1 MNRLNQNAR
10 GKIGYTYSPM
20 VNSNIGIQ
28 NVPSH
33 YSAGVMRQSDMSGEG
48 IMDIARSLYEKGKTA
63 ASYLYDNRDKII
75 RGAEI
80 ASTAY
85 SGPIGTA
92 VKNILPDSDENARP
106 SYVGE
111 RHGILKL
118 PNGKYGTA
126 NFLGPGTQIVK
137 RLRRGDPPRTES
149 DKVAQRHDVDYALAA
164 GLENKQA
171 QAKAIRTADKRMV
184 NSLGR
189 ISKAGT
195 DSAHNIFLGKRLIQG
210 KMAAEDVGLLARD
223 KFSGDLE
230 KISTKDRILLMSK
243 STELGQ
249 QGYGMLPGEA
259 LKMKLMKSMKKKKGS
274 GLKLPGSGL
283 KLPGGKYQKGGFFF
297 LLAPLIALAAEAVSG
312 ITVASVGSA
321 VATGA
326 LGAAAGVATKKILG
340 SGKMKGHGVKDVA
353 QKVATVLKK
362 NREKLISIAKQTG
375 VRPEDLPKQVLD
387 KAQKALDMLQKIG
400 KPTKEGLLKIVKML
414 LPHVKSVF
422 KSKVERKM
430 GGSGLGLAG
439 SGLGLAG
446 KGDFDSKVL
455 SAVSEAL

>member
-1 MNRLNQNAR
+1 MNRLNQNGR

-48 IMDIARSLYEKGKTA
+48 IMDIARSLYEKGRTA

-85 SGPIGTA
+85 SGPIGTV

-111 RHGILKL
+111 RHAILKL

-126 NFLGPGTQIVK
+126 SYMGPGTQIVK

-149 DKVAQRHDVDYALAA
+149 DKVAQRHDIDYALAA

-171 QAKAIRTADKRMV
+171 QAKAVRIADKRMV

-189 ISKAGT
+189 ISKAKG
-195 DSAHNIFLGKRLIQG
+195 DSAHNIFLGRRLIQG
-210 KMAAEDVGLLARD
+210 KMAAEDVGLLATD
-223 KFSGDLE
+223 KFSGDLD
-230 KISTKDRILLMSK
+230 KISNKDKILLMSK
-243 STELGQ
+243 SAELGQ

-283 KLPGGKYQKGGFFF
+283 KLPGGKYQKGGFF
-297 LLAPLIALAAEAVSG
+297 LSTMNPMCSLDSNAHYINVPARGEW
-312 ITVASVGSA
+312 
-321 VATGA
+321 
-326 LGAAAGVATKKILG
+326 
-340 SGKMKGHGVKDVA
+340 
-353 QKVATVLKK
+353 
-362 NREKLISIAKQTG
+362 ISSTHRRQ
-375 VRPEDLPKQVLD
+375 P
-387 KAQKALDMLQKIG
+387 
-400 KPTKEGLLKIVKML
+400 L
-414 LPHVKSVF
+414 LPLKMNLIKS
-422 KSKVERKM
+422 
-430 GGSGLGLAG
+430 
-439 SGLGLAG
+439 
-446 KGDFDSKVL
+446 
-455 SAVSEAL
+455 

>member
-1 MNRLNQNAR
+1 MNRLNQNGR

-48 IMDIARSLYEKGKTA
+48 IMDIARSLYEKGRTA

-85 SGPIGTA
+85 SGPIGTV

-111 RHGILKL
+111 RHAILKL

-126 NFLGPGTQIVK
+126 SYMGPGTQIVK

-149 DKVAQRHDVDYALAA
+149 DKVAQRHDIDYALAA

-171 QAKAIRTADKRMV
+171 QAKAVRIADKRMV

-189 ISKAGT
+189 ISKAKG
-195 DSAHNIFLGKRLIQG
+195 DSAHNIFLGRRLIQG
-210 KMAAEDVGLLARD
+210 KMAAEDVGLLATD
-223 KFSGDLE
+223 KFSGDLD
-230 KISTKDRILLMSK
+230 KISNKDKILLMSK
-243 STELGQ
+243 SAELGQ

-259 LKMKLMKSMKKKKGS
+259 LKMKLMKKRQNK
-274 GLKLPGSGL
+274 
-283 KLPGGKYQKGGFFF
+283 
-297 LLAPLIALAAEAVSG
+297 
-312 ITVASVGSA
+312 
-321 VATGA
+321 
-326 LGAAAGVATKKILG
+326 
-340 SGKMKGHGVKDVA
+340 
-353 QKVATVLKK
+353 
-362 NREKLISIAKQTG
+362 
-375 VRPEDLPKQVLD
+375 
-387 KAQKALDMLQKIG
+387 
-400 KPTKEGLLKIVKML
+400 
-414 LPHVKSVF
+414 
-422 KSKVERKM
+422 
-430 GGSGLGLAG
+430 
-439 SGLGLAG
+439 
-446 KGDFDSKVL
+446 
-455 SAVSEAL
+455 